1 MKKTMRFTVF
11 IVMLSLLAAIFTG
24 CSSNELKVVDG
35 LLKNNEIKSMESST
49 ELKMSMELIGA
60 SEEELQEASEVLNLV
75 NNSSVTINQKTQQ
88 DKEQIKG
95 QVDLNLDLGG
105 MITNTSVWVD
115 LDTSGDNFKLKEIIK
130 LPPILMMSMSEEY
143 AGREYLVLDFEE
155 LMKELNKEVNKEQ
168 NQNIDMS
175 QLSNLTQFNKEFKTK
190 FNKLVKEFAKDFD
203 FDEEIIAY
211 KGTDKVNGESVKV
224 YELNLD
230 DKTSK
235 AFIKQ
240 IAYKLIESDS
250 SKELLNEYITYIED
264 IVESTDSAT
273 QEDLEEIRGYSEL
286 FNEEI
291 SEEEKEELRGYIDE
305 LFKAFED
312 IQIIGE
318 KGIVIQLKIN
328 KKGYIVNTSGNI
340 NITINPDDFNE
351 YSYEDEVTMDSTTNE
366 IILDEEE
373 TSPTV
378 DINIEFDSKIT
389 NINKNIDVEFPEITP
404 DNSIDYIELI
414 KAEQEQLQENTSNEV
429 DIEDVE

>member
-24 CSSNELKVVDG
+24 CSSNELKVVDAF
-35 LLKNNEIKSMESST
+35 LKNNEIKSMESST
-49 ELKMSMELIGA
+49 ELKMSVNLIGA

-75 NNSSVTINQKTQQ
+75 NNSSITINQKAQQ
-88 DKEQIKG
+88 DEDQVKG
-95 QVDLNLDLGG
+95 QVDFNIDLGG

-115 LDTSGDNFKLKEIIK
+115 ADTSGDDFKLKEIIK
-130 LPPILMMSMSEEY
+130 LPPILMMSMPEEHM
-143 AGREYLVLDFEE
+143 GKEYLVLDFEE
-155 LMKELNKEVNKEQ
+155 LMQEVNKEQ
-168 NQNIDMS
+168 NEEENLDMS
-175 QLSNLTQFNKEFKTK
+175 QLSNWIEFNKEFSTK
-190 FNKLVKEFAKDFD
+190 FNKLVREFAKDFD
-203 FDEEIIAY
+203 FDKKIITY
-211 KGTDKVNGESVKV
+211 KGTERINGEFVKV

-235 AFIKQ
+235 DFIKQ
-240 IAYKLIESDS
+240 IVYKLIESDS
-250 SKELLNEYITYIED
+250 SKELLNEYITYIEN
-264 IVESTDSAT
+264 IVEATNSAN

-291 SEEEKEELRGYIDE
+291 SQEEKEELIGYIDE
-305 LFKAFED
+305 LFKSFED

-340 NITINPDDFNE
+340 NIAINPDDFNE

-366 IILDEEE
+366 VILDEEK

-389 NINKNIDVEFPEITP
+389 NINKDIDVELPEITP
-404 DNSIDYIELI
+404 DNSINYIELI
-414 KAEQEQLQENTSNEV
+414 KAEQEKLQENTSNEIN
-429 DIEDVE
+429 IEDVE